1 MMFIYMSLKPSVNDG
16 RLPALSFDILQAT
29 FNEIFISWLTHQC
42 THLCALT
49 CQISW
54 QVPISTVEQ

>member
-1 MMFIYMSLKPSVNDG
+1 MSLKPSVNDE

-42 THLCALT
+42 THLYALT
-49 CQISW
+49 LPNFMAGANFHC
-54 QVPISTVEQ
+54 